1 MKEKLDRAII
11 SMQQAGFLEEQ
22 LSRATELRERLRRRE
37 LVISVIGQFKRG
49 KSSLL
54 NALLNEDL
62 LPVGI
67 VPLTTA
73 VTEIRRSDSFRA
85 VVRFASGTVRE
96 IGRGELP
103 DYISE
108 QKNPQNQKGVA
119 VVKLWT
125 EHGPFGPGFTLVD
138 TPGVGSVHQHNTET
152 SYAYVEKSDA
162 VLFLLSVDSPVSAM
176 ERDFLLKAREH
187 AAKFYFA
194 VNKTDTISEENLEEF
209 LSYCRSVLSE
219 AIGLEVTLYPLS
231 AKTGKGV
238 SFLAKKLAGDLRAS
252 HDELLTVSASIKL
265 KALIEQA
272 RAKLA
277 LYLKAAAIPAGEL
290 KMKLIQI
297 REKQAEL
304 MALSDEVHILTKQQ
318 TERLV
323 ERIGERLD
331 MKITEMRPHLEGEAE
346 RIYEDLKAL
355 PSRQFEPQLLSRL
368 EGVIDDQL
376 AMLNNEG
383 LVMLDEGY
391 AAIVQALNEKAS
403 VTARFVSGLV
413 KEQFGL
419 NYPIAVRNFTVSE
432 QSDFFIRFG
441 QQGGF
446 LLRPDVFV
454 HLLPRARAN
463 RKIYHRSMK
472 QMIGD
477 IDRNK
482 NNMIYNYR
490 YKMQESLRTLC
501 GQLAADIASLNSEL
515 DRLLTYV
522 EEGHKDQSEK
532 SRQRKQRLMLL
543 MQQLKGLS

>member
-1 MKEKLDRAII
+1 MKKKLDRAIAL
-11 SMQQAGFLEEQ
+11 MQQASFLEEQ
-22 LSRATELRERLRRRE
+22 LSRATELRERLRGRE

-96 IGRGELP
+96 IGRSELP

-108 QKNPQNQKGVA
+108 QKNPRNQKGVA

-125 EHGPFGPGFTLVD
+125 EHGPFGPGITLVD
-138 TPGVGSVHQHNTET
+138 TPGVGSIHQHNTET

-194 VNKTDTISEENLEEF
+194 VNKTDTISEDNLEEF

-231 AKTGKGV
+231 AKTGEGV
-238 SFLAKKLAGDLRAS
+238 TFLAEKLAGDLRAS
-252 HDELLTVSASIKL
+252 HDELLAASASIKL
-265 KALIEQA
+265 KALIAQA

-290 KMKLIQI
+290 KMKLLQI

-304 MALSDEVHILTKQQ
+304 GALSDEVHILTKRQ
-318 TERLV
+318 TEWLV
-323 ERIGERLD
+323 ERLGERLD
-331 MKITEMRPHLEGEAE
+331 MKITEMRPQLEGEVE
-346 RIYEDLKAL
+346 RLYRELQAL
-355 PSRQFEPQLLSRL
+355 PSRQFEPQLLAGL
-368 EGVIDDQL
+368 EGVMDEQL
-376 AMLNNEG
+376 TMLNSEG
-383 LVMLDEGY
+383 LMMLGEGY

-413 KEQFGL
+413 KEQFEL
-419 NYPIAVRNFTVSE
+419 DYPIAVRNFTVSE
-432 QSDFFIRFG
+432 RSDFFIRFG
-441 QQGGF
+441 RQGGL

-463 RKIYHRSMK
+463 RKIYHRAMK
-472 QMIGD
+472 QMVGD
-477 IDRNK
+477 LDRNK

-490 YKMQESLRTLC
+490 YKMQESLRVLC
-501 GQLAADIASLNSEL
+501 GQFTADISSMNREL
-515 DRLLTYV
+515 DRLLARM
-522 EEGHKDQSEK
+522 EEGHKEQSKELFK
-532 SRQRKQRLMLL
+532 RKQRLMLL
-543 MQQLKGLS
+543 MQQLEGLR